1 MRAKEFLREALKQFQ
16 SRQLLQEGGNL
27 KLPSGDEAGQI
38 DLKVHDRKF
47 IVPVLNNVLS
57 NINNSFA
64 QSAGTSLWLP
74 QLLQNRKFLSGSS
87 LHFFDTNIP
96 DEEFVR
102 VKPLVGDID
111 TQVDK
116 DLKDQLTAWLDSVKG
131 KATGP
136 ATLLG
141 YALGNEQYSSLWQLN
156 NPPIK
161 VQIDLEFVD
170 YDKGEPTSWSQFS
183 HSSSWEDL
191 GVGIK
196 GVFHKYLMRAF
207 TTNTLKQRY
216 IMTKT
221 GKIQAKPVNSTDI
234 AFAASSG
241 KGGGMRQKYEP
252 VMDTDTGQ
260 QLEKDGIPVFK
271 EIPVNQSKYVNEI
284 DSMFEMIFGR
294 PPKGDDAKKLWS
306 FTGGVDL
313 ANKYLDDD
321 AKDKLANGFILTLF
335 GPQGQGLYRGNPER
349 DKKEKMI
356 ALDYLIQNLGAS
368 DNIIKDAEVQ
378 ADNYYAKYKTE
389 TLAEGDVVA
398 SPRQG
403 LVHLQ
408 KMNDIDFINFV
419 REMKTKLKG
428 KLNDVQL
435 NLKVDG
441 LGARFGKD
449 DDGRPFF
456 ESSHSGPIFQGGMFS
471 RHAESKGFTG
481 EKLERARHYDNLFHA
496 VVNSKFVEDLPSD
509 TKVECEILY
518 NPLAEVTETGLK
530 FVTVS
535 YDKRALGKLMSI
547 VPFKAMVASTGEPH
561 PKSDSIIGMLM
572 RHSTST
578 VKFIDRR
585 LTQNGEIDVNAII
598 DPIMSINDQSI
609 AILNSRKA
617 ADREEKIQ
625 LKTFLQTVKDEL
637 AHFIISHPNI
647 LGKDMLGKDIEGMVI
662 RPKGSVPFKVT
673 TPEFK
678 AALAAKKQTAQNN
691 L

>member
-1 MRAKEFLREALKQFQ
+1 MRAKEFLKEAVKQFS
-16 SRQLLQEGGNL
+16 SRRLLQEGGNL
-27 KLPSGDEAGQI
+27 RLPSGDEAGQI

-47 IVPVLNNVLS
+47 IVPILNNVLS

-74 QLLQNRKFLSGSS
+74 ELLKSRKFLSGSS
-87 LHFFDTNIP
+87 LHFFDTDIP
-96 DEEFVR
+96 DEQFVK
-102 VKPLVGDID
+102 VKPLIGDID

-116 DLKDQLTAWLDSVKG
+116 DLKDQLTSWLDSVKG
-131 KATGP
+131 KPTGP

-141 YALGNEQYSSLWQLN
+141 YELGNEQYSSLWQLS

-170 YDKGEPTSWSQFS
+170 YEKGEPTAWSQFS
-183 HSSSWEDL
+183 HSSSWDDL
-191 GVGIK
+191 GAGIK

-216 IMTKT
+216 VMTKT
-221 GKIQAKPVNSTDI
+221 GKIQAKPITSTDI
-234 AFAASSG
+234 AFAVSSG

-252 VMDTDTGQ
+252 VMDTGGQ
-260 QLEKDGIPVFK
+260 QLEKDGLPVFK
-271 EIPVNQSKYVNEI
+271 EIPTDQSEYVNDI
-284 DSMFEMIFGR
+284 DQMFEMIFGQ
-294 PPKGDDAKKLWS
+294 PSKGDDAKKLWS
-306 FTGGVDL
+306 FTGGIDL
-313 ANKYLDDD
+313 ANKYLDDQ

-335 GPQGQGLYRGNPER
+335 GPQGQGLYRNNPER
-349 DKKEKMI
+349 DKKEKLI
-356 ALDYLIQNLGAS
+356 ALDYLIQNLGSS
-368 DNIIKDAEVQ
+368 DNISKEAEIA
-378 ADNYYAKYKTE
+378 ADNYYSKYKTE
-389 TLAEGDVVA
+389 KLSEGDVA
-398 SPRQG
+398 PSPRVG
-403 LVHLQ
+403 LAHLQ
-408 KMNDIDFINFV
+408 KMNDIDFVNFV
-419 REMKTKLKG
+419 REVKTKLKG

-449 DDGRPFF
+449 SNGKPVF

-481 EKLERARHYDNLFHA
+481 EKLERARHYDSIFHA
-496 VVNSKFVEDLPSD
+496 IVNSQYVEELPLD

-547 VPFKAMVASTGEPH
+547 VPFRANIASTGDPH
-561 PKSDSIIGMLM
+561 PDSDAIMKMLM

-578 VKFIDRR
+578 IKFIDRR
-585 LTQNGEIDVNAII
+585 LTQNGEIDINTII
-598 DPIMSINDQSI
+598 DPIMSINDQSL
-609 AILNSRKA
+609 AILTSRKA
-617 ADREEKIQ
+617 ADKEEKLQ
-625 LKTFLQTVKDEL
+625 LKAFLQTVKDEM
-637 AHFIISHPNI
+637 AHFIITHPNI
-647 LGKDMLGKDIEGMVI
+647 LGKDMLGKDVEGIVI
-662 RPKGSVPFKVT
+662 RPKNGVPFKVT

-678 AALAAKKQTAQNN
+678 NALAAKKQTAQNIP
-691 L
+691 

>member
-1 MRAKEFLREALKQFQ
+1 MRAKEFLKEAIKQFNA
-16 SRQLLQEGGNL
+16 RQLMEGGNL
-27 KLPSGDEAGQI
+27 RLPSGDEAGQI

-57 NINNSFA
+57 NINNSF
-64 QSAGTSLWLP
+64 SKSSGTSLWLP
-74 QLLQNRKFLSGSS
+74 ELLQNRKFLSGSS
-87 LHFFDTNIP
+87 LHFFDTDIP

-102 VKPLVGDID
+102 VKPLIGDID

-116 DLKDQLTAWLDSVKG
+116 DLRDQLTGWLDSAKG
-131 KATGP
+131 KAIGP

-141 YALGNEQYSSLWQLN
+141 YEVGNEQYSSLWQLT

-183 HSSSWEDL
+183 HSSSWDDL
-191 GVGIK
+191 GAGIK

-221 GKIQAKPVNSTDI
+221 GKIQAKPVTSTDI
-234 AFAASSG
+234 AFAVSSG

-252 VMDTDTGQ
+252 VMDTDNGQ

-271 EIPVNQSKYVNEI
+271 EIPVDQSKYVNEI

-294 PPKGDDAKKLWS
+294 PPKGDDARKLWS

-313 ANKYLDDD
+313 ANKYLDDN

-356 ALDYLIQNLGAS
+356 ALDYLMKNLGVPDS
-368 DNIIKDAEVQ
+368 IIKDAEVQ
-378 ADNYYAKYKTE
+378 ADNYYSKYKTE
-389 TLAEGDVVA
+389 ALAESDVIA
-398 SPRQG
+398 TPRVG
-403 LVHLQ
+403 LAHLQ
-408 KMNDIDFINFV
+408 KMNDMDFINFV
-419 REMKTKLKG
+419 REMKTELKG

-435 NLKVDG
+435 DLKVDG

-449 DDGRPFF
+449 ANGRPFF

-481 EKLERARHYDNLFHA
+481 EKLERARHYDSIFHA
-496 VVNSKFVEDLPSD
+496 VVNSQFVEELPPD

-518 NPLAEVTETGLK
+518 NPLAEITETGLK

-547 VPFKAMVASTGEPH
+547 VPFQVSVASNGDPH
-561 PKSDSIIGMLM
+561 PKEDSILSMLM
-572 RHSTST
+572 GHSTST
-578 VKFIDRR
+578 VKFINRR

-598 DPIMSINDQSI
+598 DPVMSINDQSL
-609 AILNSRKA
+609 AILSSRKA
-617 ADREEKIQ
+617 ADREEKTQ

-637 AHFIISHPNI
+637 ANFIITHPNI
-647 LGKDMLGKDIEGMVI
+647 LGKDMLGKDVEGIVI
-662 RPKGSVPFKVT
+662 KPKTGVPFKVT

-678 AALAAKKQTAQNN
+678 AAMAAKKQNAQNIA
-691 L
+691 

>member
-1 MRAKEFLREALKQFQ
+1 M
-16 SRQLLQEGGNL
+16 
-27 KLPSGDEAGQI
+27 
-38 DLKVHDRKF
+38 
-47 IVPVLNNVLS
+47 PVLNNVLS
-57 NINNSFA
+57 NINNSF
-64 QSAGTSLWLP
+64 SKSSGTSLWLP
-74 QLLQNRKFLSGSS
+74 ELLQNRKFLSGSS
-87 LHFFDTNIP
+87 LHFFDTDIP

-102 VKPLVGDID
+102 VKPLIGDID

-116 DLKDQLTAWLDSVKG
+116 DLRDQLTGWLDSAKG
-131 KATGP
+131 KAIGP

-141 YALGNEQYSSLWQLN
+141 YEVGNEQYSSLWQLT

-170 YDKGEPTSWSQFS
+170 YEKGEPTSWSQFS
-183 HSSSWEDL
+183 HSSSWDDL
-191 GVGIK
+191 GAGIK

-221 GKIQAKPVNSTDI
+221 GKIQAKPVTSTDI
-234 AFAASSG
+234 AFAVSSG

-271 EIPVNQSKYVNEI
+271 EIPVDQSTYINEI

-313 ANKYLDDD
+313 ANKYLDND
-321 AKDKLANGFILTLF
+321 AKDKLANGFIMTLF

-349 DKKEKMI
+349 DKTEKMI
-356 ALDYLIQNLGAS
+356 ALAYLMKNLGIS

-389 TLAEGDVVA
+389 ALAESDVVA
-398 SPRQG
+398 TPRVG
-403 LVHLQ
+403 LAHLQ
-408 KMNDIDFINFV
+408 KMNDMDFINFV
-419 REMKTKLKG
+419 REMKTELKG
-428 KLNDVQL
+428 KLNDVRL
-435 NLKVDG
+435 DLKVDG

-449 DDGRPFF
+449 ASGRPFF

-481 EKLERARHYDNLFHA
+481 EKLERARHYDSIFHA
-496 VVNSKFVEDLPSD
+496 IVNSKFVEELPED

-518 NPLAEVTETGLK
+518 NPLAEITETGLK

-547 VPFKAMVASTGEPH
+547 VPFQVSIASNGDPH
-561 PKSDSIIGMLM
+561 PKEDSILNMLM
-572 RHSTST
+572 GHSTST
-578 VKFIDRR
+578 VKFINRR

-598 DPIMSINDQSI
+598 DPVMSINDQSL
-609 AILNSRKA
+609 AILSSRKA

-637 AHFIISHPNI
+637 ANFIITHPNI
-647 LGKDMLGKDIEGMVI
+647 LGKDMLGKDVEGIVI
-662 RPKGSVPFKVT
+662 KPKTGVPFKVT

-678 AALAAKKQTAQNN
+678 AAMAAKKQNVQNTP
-691 L
+691 